1 MSTKTKDH
9 EHLSLLSIFYYVL
22 AGITFLTACIP
33 LIHFVIGIGLI
44 SGWGAEPGAEGE
56 AVWVGWL
63 FALVAGSIIL
73 LGWVLA
79 FFFFR
84 TGQFLS
90 RRKKHT
96 FCMVMAALACLFVPH
111 GTVLGVFTIL
121 VLQRESVKEMFGVQA
136 PAPPVAD

>member
-9 EHLSLLSIFYYVL
+9 EHLGLLSIFYYVL
-22 AGITFLTACIP
+22 AGITFLTACFPI
-33 LIHFVIGIGLI
+33 IHLVAGIGLI
-44 SGWGAEPGAEGE
+44 SGWGAEPGAEE
-56 AVWVGWL
+56 ETVMVGWL
-63 FALVAGSIIL
+63 FASFAGTMIL
-73 LGWVLA
+73 LGWILA

-84 TGQFLS
+84 AGQFLS

-111 GTVLGVFTIL
+111 GTVLGVLTIL
-121 VLQRESVKEMFGVQA
+121 VLQRDSVKEMFGVQA